1 MILIRLNL
9 ISSSK
14 SGGFD
19 PEISIFFILLDAL
32 SIRLIR
38 NLLRRCRCG
47 RISFIREAIRV
58 FHLMCEDFG
67 AFLPLY
73 HNIKIIRVGDRI
85 KNVKKY
91 YTPTPPLRGSTNRRF
106 LCQTGGHHFLFD
118 IKGSE
123 AQLVRSSRQILMWD
137 GTCHCPRQRTQFS
150 LKGSGLVKL
159 Y

>member
-1 MILIRLNL
+1 MGLPDLTFILFECGESLILVDRTDIILGILNL

-58 FHLMCEDFG
+58 FYTNYMCEDFG

-73 HNIKIIRVGDRI
+73 HNIKIVWVGDQT

-106 LCQTGGHHFLFD
+106 LCQSGGHHFLID

-123 AQLVRSSRQILMWD
+123 A
-137 GTCHCPRQRTQFS
+137 
-150 LKGSGLVKL
+150 
-159 Y
+159 